1 LSAIVVCSGK
11 GSPGATFV
19 SVNLAAGL
27 ARAGEEVLLLDLDP
41 AGGDLCSYLGLD
53 PRQGLYPL
61 LRMEG
66 SLSGSARLLAEA
78 EERSGFLGVCGFPEP
93 SDLASADVLAEAL
106 AAGRKSGRTVI
117 ADIGRVCKTNAPLAA
132 EGELVILVVRADLV
146 SVLGAQRA
154 LRQLE
159 AAGAHRERIAAIVS
173 GHERR
178 RPADLVEVGEALRL
192 PILGAVPLDRRRA
205 RRAVISQIPA
215 GGRQLRG
222 AFDALSARV
231 GRTLEKAK
239 GKPEARMPELTKAW
253 A

>member
-1 LSAIVVCSGK
+1 MSAIVVCSGK

-159 AAGAHRERIAAIVS
+159 AAGAHRERSQRSCPATS
-173 GHERR
+173 GADPPISSRSGRPCGCRSSERCPLTGAGHVGPSSP
-178 RPADLVEVGEALRL
+178 RPPPAEGNSEEPSTPFRL
-192 PILGAVPLDRRRA
+192 A
-205 RRAVISQIPA
+205 S
-215 GGRQLRG
+215 GGLSKRPRG
-222 AFDALSARV
+222 SR
-231 GRTLEKAK
+231 
-239 GKPEARMPELTKAW
+239 KPGCPN
-253 A
+253 